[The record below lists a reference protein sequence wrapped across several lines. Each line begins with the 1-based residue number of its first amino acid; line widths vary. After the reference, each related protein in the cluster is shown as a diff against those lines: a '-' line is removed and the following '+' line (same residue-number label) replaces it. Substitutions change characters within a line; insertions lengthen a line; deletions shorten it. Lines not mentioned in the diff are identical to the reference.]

1 MKITIDKYEF
11 SNLFDAYNRSENFSR
26 EARELIFDYLES
38 IDPDAEVDII
48 AICCDITEASIY
60 DIAESYC
67 WSDIDRE
74 TLDDDEFHAE
84 VLERL
89 NYCTNVIGSTYND
102 THIVYEQF

>member
-26 EARELIFDYLES
+26 EARELIFDYLEA

-60 DIAESYC
+60 EIEDMYRLC
-67 WSDIDRE
+67 IDRSQLTE
-74 TLDDDEFHAE
+74 EEYHAE
-84 VLERL
+84 VLEYL
-89 NYCTNVIGSTYND
+89 NLVTNVIGSTYND